1 MTPLLRGLRNPFTRS
16 VQSSP
21 VILSDQSEG
30 PATPPLRRVEL
41 IMGMPIEIEVHDPG
55 VEPDRLNA
63 AFDWFRRVDEIFSTY
78 KRESQISRISRGEL
92 EPDEADGDVR
102 AVLERCEE
110 LAVETKGYFDIHL
123 AQGIDPSGLVKGWSV
138 DRAGALLQA
147 QGIANFC
154 INAGGDVLIRGAP
167 GCGSRW
173 RIGIRHPIEHDKLAK
188 VVVGNDL
195 AIATSGEYERG
206 RHIVDPRTGRPP
218 DGVLS
223 VTIAGP
229 ELGTA
234 DAYATAA
241 FAMSTGAADWIGRL
255 DRYDGMVILADQTVL
270 ITPTFPDEAV
280 FGYLRPEPIDGGG
293 SAHT

>member
-241 FAMSTGAADWIGRL
+241 FAMGTGAADWIGRL
-255 DRYDGMVILADQTVL
+255 DSYDGMVILADQTVL
-270 ITPTFPDEAV
+270 LTPTFPDEAV
-280 FGYLRPEPIDGGG
+280 FGY
-293 SAHT
+293 